1 MEDKIAAFSALMT
14 VVFGDDTDAA
24 CDGVTADSYDDSGD
38 DSEKPVNVRSP
49 SSSPPPV
56 HCVTG
61 VPRKQLAWAMSQT
74 NQY

>member
-49 SSSPPPV
+49 SSSPPA
-56 HCVTG
+56 VTG